1 MSQPPAPP
9 SISAASLRGLL
20 TLAWPIVLARATQA
34 VVGFTDALMVA
45 PLGEAE
51 LAATTTGGLNVFTL
65 MILPLGTVFIVQSFA
80 AQLRGRGEV
89 GRARRYAWYGLC
101 VAALAGVLGLV
112 ATFAVPR
119 YVTWF
124 GFEPEVEAY
133 AADYIAIRLLG
144 LGAAVGVE
152 ALGNW
157 YGGLGNT
164 RVAMVVSLLIMVA
177 NVFGCY
183 LLIEPRWGLPGY
195 GVAGSAW
202 ASTAATWLGF
212 FAIVVVFVRRIG
224 APRVQASAPSSQA
237 PSSRAP
243 SSQAP
248 SSQALGHNFADCWR
262 MLRFGIPTGLN
273 WFLEFGA
280 FVLFINVVVAK
291 LGTTA
296 LAAFNVVMQI
306 NSISFMPAFG
316 IGSAGAIL
324 VGETIGRRALDQVWP
339 IVRLTLAT
347 ACTWMASAG
356 ALYFLAPAALIGVF
370 QPPGVTTTALVSVG
384 ATMLTLS
391 AFWQVFD
398 AINMTFSEALRAAG
412 DTTWPMLA
420 RIVTAWL
427 VFTPLAWSSVLV
439 FDGGI
444 VAVMVSVIGYIA
456 LLAVVLALRFASGR
470 WRQIELVGAE
480 PELV

>member
-1 MSQPPAPP
+1 MSQPPAPQ
-9 SISAASLRGLL
+9 ASLRVLL

-34 VVGFTDALMVA
+34 IVGFSDALMVA

-51 LAATTTGGLNVFTL
+51 LAATTTGGLNVFAF

-80 AQLRGRGEV
+80 AQLRGRGELA
-89 GRARRYAWYGLC
+89 RARRYAWYGLC
-101 VAALAGVLGLV
+101 VAALAGVLGVV
-112 ATFAVPR
+112 ATFVVPS

-124 GFEPEVEAY
+124 GFEPAVETY

-164 RVAMVVSLLIMVA
+164 RVAMLVSILIMVA
-177 NVFGCY
+177 NVFGNY

-195 GVAGSAW
+195 GVAGAAW
-202 ASTAATWLGF
+202 ASTAATWLGL
-212 FAIVVVFVRRIG
+212 FAIVTVFVRR
-224 APRVQASAPSSQA
+224 
-237 PSSRAP
+237 
-243 SSQAP
+243 
-248 SSQALGHNFADCWR
+248 LGTTSTPDSERLGLNATECWR
-262 MLRFGIPTGLN
+262 MLRFGLPTGLN

-296 LAAFNVVMQI
+296 LAAFNIVMQL

-324 VGETIGRRALDQVWP
+324 VGETIGKRALDQVWP

-356 ALYFLAPAALIGVF
+356 VLYFLAPAALIGVF
-370 QPPGVTTTALVSVG
+370 QPPGVATTTLVSVG

-427 VFTPLAWSSVLV
+427 VFTPLAWSAVLV
-439 FDGGI
+439 FDGGV

>member
-1 MSQPPAPP
+1 MSLPPATP
-9 SISAASLRGLL
+9 SISTASLRALL

-34 VVGFTDALMVA
+34 IVGFTDALMVA

-51 LAATTTGGLNVFTL
+51 LAATTTGGLNVFTF

-80 AQLRGRGEV
+80 AQLRGRGEL

-101 VAALAGVLGLV
+101 VAAFAGVLGLV
-112 ATFAVPR
+112 ATFVVPS

-124 GFEPEVEAY
+124 GFEAEVEGY

-164 RVAMVVSLLIMVA
+164 RVALVVSLLVMLA
-177 NVFGCY
+177 NVFGNY

-195 GVAGSAW
+195 GVAGAAW
-202 ASTAATWLGF
+202 ASTAATWLGLI
-212 FAIVVVFVRRIG
+212 AIVGVFLRRVG
-224 APRVQASAPSSQA
+224 APPVQSGARGSEAPSSG
-237 PSSRAP
+237 
-243 SSQAP
+243 
-248 SSQALGHNFADCWR
+248 ALRLNAAECWR
-262 MLRFGIPTGLN
+262 MLRFGLPTGLN

-324 VGETIGRRALDQVWP
+324 VGESIGRRALDQVWP

-370 QPPGVTTTALVSVG
+370 QPPGVATTTLVSVG

-427 VFTPLAWSSVLV
+427 VFTPLAWSAVLV
-439 FDGGI
+439 FDGGV